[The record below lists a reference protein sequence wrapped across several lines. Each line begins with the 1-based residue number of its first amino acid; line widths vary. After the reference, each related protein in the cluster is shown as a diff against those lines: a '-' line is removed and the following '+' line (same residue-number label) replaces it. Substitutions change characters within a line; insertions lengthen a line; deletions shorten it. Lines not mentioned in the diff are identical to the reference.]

1 MNKNTLT
8 DPHLEEPKNTG
19 KKVEPVITYTP
30 SEGKK
35 SGWGQFFTGFFKK
48 DIPQVATYV
57 VKDILVP
64 AFKDTVAK
72 MVKNS
77 IDMMLFG
84 ETRSS
89 ASRYSGWGS
98 SNSYSAYYQERD
110 IRPMEPV
117 RVMPEGEVRYLPLR
131 SEEDVKKVLFTL
143 RECFERYGQI
153 SKGDYYD
160 AIHVR
165 AEFTDYNWGWRSLR
179 GIDYIEEAPDRW
191 VIIFPRAEQI
201 KR

>member
-8 DPHLEEPKNTG
+8 NPTVEVETK
-19 KKVEPVITYTP
+19 KKVEPVISYTP

-35 SGWGQFFTGFFKK
+35 SGWSSFFGGFFKK

-84 ETRSS
+84 ETRSGGS
-89 ASRYSGWGS
+89 GRYYGPT
-98 SNSYSAYYQERD
+98 NSYSAYYQERD

-117 RVMPEGEVRYLPLR
+117 RSVSEGEVRYLPLR
-131 SEEDVKKVLFTL
+131 SEEDVKKVLYSL

-160 AIHVR
+160 AVKVR
-165 AEFTDYNWGWRSLR
+165 AEFTDYNWGWRTLR
-179 GIDYIEEAPDRW
+179 GIDYIEETPDRW

>member
-8 DPHLEEPKNTG
+8 NPTVEVETK
-19 KKVEPVITYTP
+19 KKVEPVISYIP

-35 SGWGQFFTGFFKK
+35 SGWSSFFGGFFKK

-72 MVKNS
+72 MIKNS

-89 ASRYSGWGS
+89 GSGKYYGLT
-98 SNSYSAYYQERD
+98 NSYSAYYQERD
-110 IRPMEPV
+110 ILPMGPV
-117 RVMPEGEVRYLPLR
+117 RSVSEGEVRYLPLR
-131 SEEDVKKVLFTL
+131 SEEDVKKVLYSL

-160 AIHVR
+160 AVKVR
-165 AEFTDYNWGWRSLR
+165 AEFTDYNWGWRTLR

>member
-1 MNKNTLT
+1 MNKNTLSNPT
-8 DPHLEEPKNTG
+8 VEVKSN
-19 KKVEPVITYTP
+19 KKVEPVISYTP

-35 SGWGQFFTGFFKK
+35 SGWSLFFGGFFRK

-57 VKDILVP
+57 IKDILVP

-89 ASRYSGWGS
+89 SSGRYYGS
-98 SNSYSAYYQERD
+98 TNSYSAYYREHD
-110 IRPMEPV
+110 IHPMEPV
-117 RVMPEGEVRYLPLR
+117 RSVPEGEVRYLPLR
-131 SEEDVKKVLFTL
+131 SEEDVKKVLYSL

-160 AIHVR
+160 AIKVR

-201 KR
+201 KK